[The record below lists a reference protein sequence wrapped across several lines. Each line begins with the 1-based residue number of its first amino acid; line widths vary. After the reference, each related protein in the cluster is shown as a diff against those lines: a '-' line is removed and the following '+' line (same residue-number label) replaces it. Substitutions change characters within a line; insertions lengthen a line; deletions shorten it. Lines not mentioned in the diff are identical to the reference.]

1 VLPRLL
7 MASCIMTL
15 YGYLF
20 LKGLSYGKAGAG
32 GVLVTTLNP
41 ILTYALT
48 MIISFRAPST
58 KEIIGL
64 LMGLIAG
71 FILLRIWENSAT
83 IFDLGNVY
91 FVVATALWAVL
102 SKVTASSSKDGSPVV
117 FSLWMYAICTL
128 AMFCFID
135 KSATLAILI
144 KGDSI
149 FWWSLFYSATIT
161 TTLATTFYF
170 YATTKIGADKASSF
184 IFLVPLSASVG
195 SLLLLDEIPVWNTIV
210 GGVLGILAVYI
221 LNSKIGEKRTKMA

>member
-1 VLPRLL
+1 
-7 MASCIMTL
+7 
-15 YGYLF
+15 
-20 LKGLSYGKAGAG
+20 
-32 GVLVTTLNP
+32 
-41 ILTYALT
+41 
-48 MIISFRAPST
+48 
-58 KEIIGL
+58 
-64 LMGLIAG
+64 
-71 FILLRIWENSAT
+71 
-83 IFDLGNVY
+83 
-91 FVVATALWAVL
+91 
-102 SKVTASSSKDGSPVV
+102 
-117 FSLWMYAICTL
+117 
-128 AMFCFID
+128 MFCFID